1 MKYVHNLYAEIYKA
15 PMKELFKK
23 SFISRNI
30 FHSKGFEASI
40 LLGFWFFLTS
50 FSDSMQT

>member
-1 MKYVHNLYAEIYKA
+1 MKHVQDLYAEIYKA
-15 PMKELFKK
+15 PMKEFFKK

-30 FHSKGFEASI
+30 FHIKGFEASI

-50 FSDSMQT
+50 SIDSMQT